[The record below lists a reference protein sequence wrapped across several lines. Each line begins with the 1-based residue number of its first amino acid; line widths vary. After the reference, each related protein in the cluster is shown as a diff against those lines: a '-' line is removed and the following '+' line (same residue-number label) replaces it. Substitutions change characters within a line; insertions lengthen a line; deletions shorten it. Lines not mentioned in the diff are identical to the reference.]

1 MTSPKSTI
9 FTGWV
14 LVVAG
19 LAITVVTYLAA
30 KAWGGY
36 YVLATGV
43 ILDGARRVV
52 MGTTA
57 RQRER
62 RGDGASGASLAPG
75 WLGPAVQVGFVVAA
89 AVLVYSFVAV
99 AREAETRRKCSS
111 ICLLHPNYA
120 GADRK
125 MPSFTLS
132 DMNGREV
139 SSEAFRGKVLILNFW
154 TKTCGPCLQEM
165 PELVDLAKILRGRT
179 DVALITI
186 STDEGPNDVRDT
198 LKSVLHDEAP
208 FPILFDPESKVVA
221 GKFGTHLF
229 PETWI
234 VDPRGV
240 IRARFD
246 GAREWSSS
254 MVVELIEDLRSGG
267 YCPVKF
273 LEGKL
278 ASGGDAA
285 QACKSIDGAE

>member
-1 MTSPKSTI
+1 
-9 FTGWV
+9 
-14 LVVAG
+14 VVG
-19 LAITVVTYLAA
+19 AA
-30 KAWGGY
+30 ALKREGGGE
-36 YVLATGV
+36 ATG
-43 ILDGARRVV
+43 
-52 MGTTA
+52 
-57 RQRER
+57 
-62 RGDGASGASLAPG
+62 GASLMPG
-75 WLGPAVQVGFVVAA
+75 WMGPAAQVGFVVAA

-125 MPSFTLS
+125 MPSFKLG
-132 DMNGREV
+132 DMNGKEV
-139 SSEAFRGKVLILNFW
+139 SSEAFLGKVLILNFW

-165 PELVDLAKILRGRT
+165 PELVELAKILRGRT
-179 DVALITI
+179 DVALVTI
-186 STDEGPNDVRDT
+186 STDEGPSDVVDT
-198 LKSVLHDEAP
+198 LKSVIREDAP
-208 FPILFDPESKVVA
+208 FPILFDPDSKVVS

-254 MVVELIEDLRSGG
+254 MVVELIEDLRAGA

-273 LEGKL
+273 REGKL
-278 ASGGDAA
+278 ASGDDAA
-285 QACKSIDGAE
+285 RACESITGAD